1 MLVCCAEIKFESE
14 RSFEVSVG
22 DNAVDISHDHT
33 HVSTSAAR
41 FTTDTTVIQEG
52 V

>member
-14 RSFEVSVG
+14 RAFDVSVG
-22 DNAVDISHDHT
+22 NNEVDIDHT
-33 HVSTSAAR
+33 HVSTSAGR
-41 FTTDTTVIQEG
+41 FTTDTTVNQEG